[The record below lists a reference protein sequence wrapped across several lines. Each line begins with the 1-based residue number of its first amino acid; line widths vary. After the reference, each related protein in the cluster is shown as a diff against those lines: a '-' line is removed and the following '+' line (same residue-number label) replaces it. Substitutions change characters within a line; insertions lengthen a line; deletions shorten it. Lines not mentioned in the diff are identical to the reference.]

1 MKTGITVKYNRVHGF
16 TLLEVMV
23 AIALLGLIMVT
34 LYSGLYSARLH
45 WQAGQ
50 QKVTSTE
57 ELRLLDRVIRKYL
70 ASAMPVT
77 HISKTRREVL
87 FSGETD
93 SLTFIT
99 RLPAHRGGGGLYQVT
114 LKTRVDNDIKQFA
127 LFYHS
132 LNKPNAFD
140 EAVNGEYVT
149 LVNNID
155 GVSFSYLAMPG
166 KDKQPEWQKDWQEE
180 NELPGMV
187 RVQLWK
193 NDANTLPQLD
203 IPMQTR
209 FVVNYPEFVI
219 REAG

>member
-1 MKTGITVKYNRVHGF
+1 MTTSITTKYRQAHGF

-23 AIALLGLIMVT
+23 AVALLGLILVT

-57 ELRLLDRVIRKYL
+57 ELRILERVIRKYL
-70 ASAMPVT
+70 SSSIPVI
-77 HISKTRREVL
+77 HIRKTRREVM

-114 LKTRVDNDIKQFA
+114 LATREENDNMQLV

-132 LNKPNAFD
+132 LNKPDAFD
-140 EAVNGEYVT
+140 KTVISENVT
-149 LVNNID
+149 LVSNIE

-180 NELPGMV
+180 NELPAMV
-187 RVQLWK
+187 RIQLWK

-203 IPMQTR
+203 IPLQTR

>member
-1 MKTGITVKYNRVHGF
+1 MRTGITVKRYRAHGF

-23 AIALLGLIMVT
+23 AIALLGLILVT

-57 ELRLLDRVIRKYL
+57 ELRILDRVIRKYL
-70 ASAMPVT
+70 SSAIPIT
-77 HISKTRREVL
+77 HISKTRREIL
-87 FSGETD
+87 FSGEAD

-99 RLPAHRGGGGLYQVT
+99 RLPAHRGGGGLFQVT
-114 LKTRVDNDIKQFA
+114 LATRPDNNNKQLV

-132 LNKPNAFD
+132 LNKPDAFD
-140 EAVNGEYVT
+140 ASVNSESVT
-149 LVNNID
+149 LMTNIE

-166 KDKQPEWQKDWQEE
+166 KDKQFEWQKDWKEA
-180 NELPGMV
+180 NELPGIV
-187 RVQLWK
+187 RIQLRK
-193 NDANTLPQLD
+193 PETSTLPQLD
-203 IPMQTR
+203 ILLQTR
-209 FVVNYPEFVI
+209 FVLNYPEFVI